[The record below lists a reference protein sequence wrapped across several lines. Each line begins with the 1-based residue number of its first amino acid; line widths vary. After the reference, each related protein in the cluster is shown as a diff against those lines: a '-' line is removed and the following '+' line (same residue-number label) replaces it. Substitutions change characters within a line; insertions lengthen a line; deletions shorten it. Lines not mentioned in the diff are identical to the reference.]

1 MSAQSAS
8 IVIAALLCTVAGQLL
23 FRGAAL
29 TANEAGSFF
38 NTRSITSFGIAIA
51 FYGVMTLL
59 WAQSLRQ
66 MSLAQAYPFMAL
78 SFLLIPVAEHYLFG
92 QNLGWQPLVGGVVI
106 IAGVL
111 ITQI

>member
-1 MSAQSAS
+1 MSVQSAS
-8 IVIAALLCTVAGQLL
+8 IVFGALFCTVVGQLL

-29 TANEAGSFF
+29 SANAAGHFF
-38 NTRSITSFGIAIA
+38 NTRSIIGFGTAICL
-51 FYGVMTLL
+51 YTIMTFL
-59 WAQSLRQ
+59 WAHALRQ

>member
-1 MSAQSAS
+1 MNVQSAS
-8 IVIAALLCTVAGQLL
+8 IVFGALLCTVVGQLL

-38 NTRSITSFGIAIA
+38 NTRSMTGFGVAIA
-51 FYGVMTLL
+51 FYGVMTFL
-59 WAQSLRQ
+59 WAYALRQ

-78 SFLLIPVAEHYLFG
+78 SFLLVPVAEHYLFG
-92 QNLGWQPLVGGVVI
+92 QNLGWQPLVGGAVI